1 MLEHLNP
8 NPVKPS
14 RTVIIGSGGFVGG
27 AIRKKLSAEG
37 VNTLALTR
45 KEVNL
50 LADGAAEKL
59 QGLLQP
65 TDSVVMVSEVAP
77 AKTISDLMQNL
88 KMAEAVCN
96 ALSAA
101 TIAHLVYIS
110 SDAVYAD
117 DANPVNERSYCAP
130 STIHGMMHAARELM
144 LKSSTR
150 APFAALRPS
159 LLYGATDPHN
169 GYGPNRF
176 RRQAAKGEPIM
187 LFGEGEEKRD
197 HVAVEDVAALA
208 SLALAHRS
216 AGILN
221 VATGVS
227 ISFHDIAHMTASLFS
242 NKVPVK
248 STPRQGPRPHLTH
261 RFFDIA
267 DCVKAF
273 PDFHYTPLGKG
284 LLLAK
289 QAA

>member
-8 NPVKPS
+8 NPVRPS
-14 RTVIIGSGGFVGG
+14 RAVIIGAGGFVGE
-27 AIRKKLSAEG
+27 AIRKKLASEG

-45 KEVNL
+45 KEMDL
-50 LADGAAEKL
+50 LEDGAAEKL
-59 QGLLQP
+59 RGLLQP
-65 TDSVVMVSEVAP
+65 TDSIVMVSAVAP
-77 AKTISDLMQNL
+77 AKTVPDLMQNL
-88 KMAEAVCN
+88 KMAEAVCK

-117 DANPVNERSYCAP
+117 DANPVNERSYRAP

-159 LLYGATDPHN
+159 LIYGAADPHN

-176 RRQAAKGEPIM
+176 RRQAAKGEPIT

-197 HVAVEDVAALA
+197 HVAIEDVAALA
-208 SLALAHRS
+208 SLVLSHRS
-216 AGILN
+216 AGVLN

-227 ISFHDIAHMTASLFS
+227 ISFHDIAHMTAALFS

-273 PDFHYTPLGKG
+273 PDFHYTPLSKG

>member
-1 MLEHLNP
+1 MP
-8 NPVKPS
+8 NRVV
-14 RTVIIGSGGFVGG
+14 VIGAGGFVGG

-65 TDSVVMVSEVAP
+65 SDSVVMVSAVAP

-101 TIAHLVYIS
+101 NIAHLVYIS

-159 LLYGATDPHN
+159 LLYGAADPHN

-176 RRQAAKGEPIM
+176 RRQAAKGEPIT

-197 HVAVEDVAALA
+197 HVAIEDVAALA
-208 SLALAHRS
+208 SLVLAHRS
-216 AGILN
+216 AGVLN

>member
-1 MLEHLNP
+1 MLEHLNA
-8 NPVKPS
+8 NPIMPDRVV
-14 RTVIIGSGGFVGG
+14 VIGAGGFVGG
-27 AIRKKLSAEG
+27 AIRKKLFAEG

-45 KEVNL
+45 KEINL
-50 LADGAAEKL
+50 LADGAAENL

-65 TDSVVMVSEVAP
+65 TDSVVMVSAVAP

-101 TIAHLVYIS
+101 NIAHLVYIS

-130 STIHGMMHAARELM
+130 STLHGMMHAARELM

-159 LLYGATDPHN
+159 LLYGAADPHN

-197 HVAVEDVAALA
+197 HVAIEDVAALA
-208 SLALAHRS
+208 SLVLAHRS
-216 AGILN
+216 AGVLN

-227 ISFHDIAHMTASLFS
+227 ISFHDIAQMTASLFS

-248 STPRQGPRPHLTH
+248 STLRQGPRPHLTH
-261 RFFDIA
+261 RFFEIA
-267 DCVKAF
+267 DCEKAY
-273 PDFHYTPLGKG
+273 PDFYYTPLHKG